1 VRALQ
6 SRATPEFWEH
16 YQTLPLA
23 VRLAADKQFQ
33 LFAQNPGHPS
43 LKFKRVGELW
53 SVRVTE
59 GYRALAI
66 QNSDTLYWFWIG
78 SHDDYELLLR

>member
-1 VRALQ
+1 
-6 SRATPEFWEH
+6 
-16 YQTLPLA
+16 LPLA